1 MKLSEHF
8 SLEELTITS
17 VRADNT
23 PPQDLIAALTDT
35 AHRMEDIRNLLDGKP
50 IHINSGYRSKHVNEI
65 VGGAVN
71 SAHMTG
77 HAVDFICPAFGTPLQ
92 VCLAISHSG
101 IEFDQLIEEG
111 QWVHISFAIPMRR
124 QVLTKAGAAF
134 AAGLKPQETANA

>member
-23 PPQDLIAALTDT
+23 PPPDIIAALTDT
-35 AHRMEDIRNLLDGKP
+35 AHRMEEVRALLGKP
-50 IHINSGYRSKHVNEI
+50 IHVNSGYRSKRVNEI
-65 VGGAVN
+65 VGGSLH

-77 HAVDFICPAFGTPLQ
+77 HAVDFICPSFGTPLQ

-101 IEFDQLIEEG
+101 IEFDQIIEENG
-111 QWVHISFAIPMRR
+111 AWTHISFAIPMRR
-124 QVLTKAGAAF
+124 QVLTKAGAGY
-134 AAGLKPQETANA
+134 AAGLKQGSAA